1 MKEFFRFFAVSL
13 AAAQLLGGI
22 LLMGYFNPASG
33 IAGFGQDIPAHGEKM
48 SLVYLD
54 GEHASGDAAY
64 VHERCTDAVRN
75 GQRRNEIDYLACF
88 VREMNAQP
96 KRLCDKEMKARLIRY
111 SRSYFNLLSVQSVVL
126 KMPIAQQMLE
136 MEKQV
141 GYGNDIQSAL
151 PEVKADD
158 EIVDGLAALVQKNVL
173 SAWDYGGF
181 FSPNVPQPVAAKL
194 AIIKPLGKVCK

>member
-1 MKEFFRFFAVSL
+1 MSIGIPRANAVKTAAASGRRIRGVHQTFAAPAVIEVL
-13 AAAQLLGGI
+13 AALELD
-22 LLMGYFNPASG
+22 F
-33 IAGFGQDIPAHGEKM
+33 
-48 SLVYLD
+48 VYLD